1 MDCVSCVAQIEID
14 RDTNEWPGFIHLM
27 VAVADDDEQ
36 LHDASSSV
44 VTIQP
49 PPEEG
54 ILYPSKQKFNIQKK
68 KSSGWFI

>member
-1 MDCVSCVAQIEID
+1 MDCFSCVAQIEID
-14 RDTNEWPGFIHLM
+14 RDRNEWPGFIHLM
-27 VAVADDDEQ
+27 VVDDEQ

-44 VTIQP
+44 VTSQP